1 MLLVVYFYVKKKF
14 EHWPMTKQLTVQ
26 VVNQSLPHSF
36 LYSSNAP
43 VPLLGRDL
51 LIKLGASIL
60 CSPEGVIVTFPDG
73 TQVDCSQTAPTGF
86 RQNVLLGGPLKEAAD
101 IYWGE
106 LNISRSL
113 MTEECKSC
121 LAFTYRGRQYS
132 YNRLP
137 QGFILSLGIFNQV
150 LKKKNSYKMHN
161 FPRLCLD
168 NVC

>member
-1 MLLVVYFYVKKKF
+1 MAKKK
-14 EHWPMTKQLTVQ
+14 KKKITVQ
-26 VVNQSLPHSF
+26 VVNQSLTHSF

-60 CSPEGVIVTFPDG
+60 GSPQGVIVTFPDG
-73 TQVDCSQTAPTGF
+73 TQVDCSQTAPKGF

-106 LNISRSL
+106 LDISPSL

-137 QGFILSLGIFNQV
+137 QGFILSPGIFNQV
-150 LKKKNSYKMHN
+150 LKNSYKMHN